1 MEPNRKHPTP
11 LKWKGL
17 NQSPADGTGRNRDS
31 AARTGTLGSTG
42 PALLLFVRPRGTG
55 RTEKATARED
65 TRPNFLAFVLR
76 SARLFRFGPVSYC
89 VSVFLLPAPVVAAGA
104 VLGLVRRVV
113 PAQIDSLLH

>member
-1 MEPNRKHPTP
+1 M
-11 LKWKGL
+11 
-17 NQSPADGTGRNRDS
+17 SPS
-31 AARTGTLGSTG
+31 Q
-42 PALLLFVRPRGTG
+42 VPR
-55 RTEKATARED
+55 AD

-104 VLGLVRRVV
+104 VLGLVHRVV